1 MADVQISQTP
11 NSGSGSGAWVWGLIV
26 LVLLAVIAWFVFGG
40 GLYRTTTAKVDINV
54 PGAAAPSS
62 PSPSTGGGTAAG
74 SVPSGGSAPAK
85 KP

>member
-11 NSGSGSGAWVWGLIV
+11 SSGSGSGAWVWGLIV

-40 GLYRTTTAKVDINV
+40 GLHKTTTAKVDINV
-54 PGAAAPSS
+54 PGAA
-62 PSPSTGGGTAAG
+62 PSTGGGTAGGA
-74 SVPSGGSAPAK
+74 VPPSTPTPK

>member
-1 MADVQISQTP
+1 MADVQITQTP

-40 GLYRTTTAKVDINV
+40 GLHRTTTAKVDINV
-54 PGAAAPSS
+54 PGAVTPSS
-62 PSPSTGGGTAAG
+62 PSPSGGTAGG
-74 SVPSGGSAPAK
+74 SVPPASSAPTK

>member
-40 GLYRTTTAKVDINV
+40 GLHRTTTAKVDINV
-54 PGAAAPSS
+54 PGATA

>member
-26 LVLLAVIAWFVFGG
+26 LVLLGVIAWFVFGG
-40 GLYRTTTAKVDINV
+40 GLHKTTTAKVDINV
-54 PGAAAPSS
+54 PGEVAPPAS
-62 PSPSTGGGTAAG
+62 GGTAGG
-74 SVPSGGSAPAK
+74 SVPAPAPTK

>member
-1 MADVQISQTP
+1 MADVQITQTP

-40 GLYRTTTAKVDINV
+40 GLHRTTTAKVDINV
-54 PGAAAPSS
+54 PGNVTPAPSS
-62 PSPSTGGGTAAG
+62 GGGTAGGA
-74 SVPSGGSAPAK
+74 VPPSNPAPK

>member
-1 MADVQISQTP
+1 MADVQITQTP

-40 GLYRTTTAKVDINV
+40 GLHKTTTAKIDVNV
-54 PGAAAPSS
+54 PSAGAPASS
-62 PSPSTGGGTAAG
+62 GGGTAGG
-74 SVPSGGSAPAK
+74 SVPPSTPQPP